1 MISKAVLLKLLT
13 VLGVWVGLL
22 SPQSFTDMAQ
32 ARQANEKY
40 QSVTAVKHA
49 GFGLLKDA
57 KGINCIAEEPG
68 AMGVHYVNSKLVG
81 DDKINAKTPEAL
93 VYQPVKGGGLKLVAA
108 EYVVFQ
114 SKWDAV
120 HKSPPSLYGRR
131 FQLVD
136 AGNRFGI
143 PAYYEL
149 HVWMWKS
156 NPRGVFDDWNPSVSC
171 HFSTEA
177 YS

>member
-22 SPQSFTDMAQ
+22 SPQSLTTMAQ

-40 QSVTAVKHA
+40 QSVSTMKRA
-49 GFGLLKDA
+49 GYGLLKDA
-57 KGINCIAEEPG
+57 KGIECIAEEPG
-68 AMGVHYVNSKLVG
+68 AMGVHYVKPALVG
-81 DDKINAKTPEAL
+81 DDKINANTPEAL
-93 VYQPVKGGGLKLVAA
+93 VYEPQPNGVLQLVAA

-120 HKSPPSLYGRR
+120 HKTPPSLYGRR

-156 NPRGVFDDWNPSVSC
+156 NPRGVFDDWNSAASC
-171 HFSTEA
+171 HHSTEA
-177 YS
+177 YG

>member
-1 MISKAVLLKLLT
+1 
-13 VLGVWVGLL
+13 
-22 SPQSFTDMAQ
+22 
-32 ARQANEKY
+32 
-40 QSVTAVKHA
+40 
-49 GFGLLKDA
+49 
-57 KGINCIAEEPG
+57 
-68 AMGVHYVNSKLVG
+68 
-81 DDKINAKTPEAL
+81 
-93 VYQPVKGGGLKLVAA
+93 
-108 EYVVFQ
+108 
-114 SKWDAV
+114 V